1 MDKRRYGAAKKKNE
15 HWVGYLLQGRATQ
28 CGVVIETTEL
38 EEKPMTESFIR
49 PLVASFVYS
58 LLGMA
63 VFALGFLIISFVCPF
78 SLRKEIEEDQN
89 TALAI
94 VIGSILLGLGI
105 IIAAAIHG

>member
-1 MDKRRYGAAKKKNE
+1 MWHD
-15 HWVGYLLQGRATQ
+15 T
-28 CGVVIETTEL
+28 VIETGEL
-38 EEKPMTESFIR
+38 EENTMSESFIR

-63 VFALGFLIISFVCPF
+63 VFALGFVIISFVCPF

>member
-1 MDKRRYGAAKKKNE
+1 MS
-15 HWVGYLLQGRATQ
+15 
-28 CGVVIETTEL
+28 
-38 EEKPMTESFIR
+38 ESFIR

-63 VFALGFLIISFVCPF
+63 VFALGFLIIRWVCPF